1 MADVLEPHGVT
12 PHAACV
18 VIRAMTFLTANLG
31 QPPTMP
37 ELAEEMGYSTAHF
50 TRMFSAVMGVSPNA
64 WLATQRFKTA
74 KELIFYDKASITDI
88 GIGLGF
94 SSLGTF
100 SRRFHAEVGL
110 SPRAFQRVGDILT
123 DYPVR
128 HLHLCGTTPGGSR
141 VAGEVVLPSGAELL
155 DVYVGL
161 FPNRAA
167 KGIPET
173 GTLLPRGQTRV
184 VFHNVTP
191 GDYWVL
197 ATAVSPDDIG
207 EQILTDRPIQ
217 GGIPL
222 RVVPPGRP
230 TTPFRVV
237 LADPEE
243 LPAHIVVALP
253 VLTSRAFLVDK
264 ARVFE
269 PDVD

>member
-1 MADVLEPHGVT
+1 MADLLDPHGVT
-12 PHAACV
+12 PHAVGV

-37 ELAEEMGYSTAHF
+37 ELAEELGYSTAHF

-74 KELIFYDKASITDI
+74 KELIFHNHASITDI

-110 SPRAFQRVGDILT
+110 SPRAFKRVGDMFT

-141 VAGEVVLPSGAELL
+141 VEGDAVLPSGAESL

-197 ATAVSPDDIG
+197 ATAISPSDMAQ
-207 EQILTDRPIQ
+207 QILTDRPIQ

-222 RVVPPGRP
+222 RVLPPGRS
-230 TTPFRVV
+230 TRPFKVV
-237 LADPEE
+237 LADPKD
-243 LPAHIVVALP
+243 LPAHIVITLP
-253 VLTSRAFLVDK
+253 VLTSRAFVDE

-269 PDVD
+269 PEGS